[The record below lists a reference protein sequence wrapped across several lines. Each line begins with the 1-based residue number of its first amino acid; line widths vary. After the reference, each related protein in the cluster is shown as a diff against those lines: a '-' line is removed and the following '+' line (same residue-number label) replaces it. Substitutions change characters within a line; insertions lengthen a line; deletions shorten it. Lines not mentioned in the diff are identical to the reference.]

1 MDRRM
6 HRRLHARRLSLISL
20 LAGVLTAGAAP
31 VLAQTAAGGCDGGP
45 TIIPDKK
52 TYGRTV
58 ISDDNSLDV
67 TFVTTGGTRLK
78 RVTVYANTIAVLNL
92 DEQQIPPPDQY
103 GVVQMS
109 WPYVVGA
116 REKGKIT
123 LNPGRNIL
131 RIQAWDTNSPSR
143 CREYGAMGVDALSAE
158 THAVL
163 VGINDYAAT
172 TKSLKFAK
180 QDAERVAEHLMTHGG
195 VRRRNITL
203 LTDKWEGPGPDPF
216 EGQRQEPTYEGI
228 RVALSEVAARVD
240 KRGMVIFYFS
250 GHGYAPPKD
259 NARFSESHYLLT
271 QKATLEFDTLMLP
284 FSDIGRKLKK
294 VKAQRK
300 MVILDACFSSQ
311 VIVAQSTDQTLRA
324 KTFGAAAS
332 NEGLREFLTY
342 NGELEATLMSS
353 SSGTQ
358 LSYEFDGIG
367 SIFTF
372 KLLAAADP
380 PMTQD
385 ATLGEAYE
393 YAYTQLKD
401 KEPRLKGEQVPN
413 KWYAGNLDK
422 LLIWRRYRVS
432 GQSAP

>member
-1 MDRRM
+1 
-6 HRRLHARRLSLISL
+6 
-20 LAGVLTAGAAP
+20 
-31 VLAQTAAGGCDGGP
+31 
-45 TIIPDKK
+45 
-52 TYGRTV
+52 
-58 ISDDNSLDV
+58 
-67 TFVTTGGTRLK
+67 
-78 RVTVYANTIAVLNL
+78 
-92 DEQQIPPPDQY
+92 
-103 GVVQMS
+103 
-109 WPYVVGA
+109 
-116 REKGKIT
+116 
-123 LNPGRNIL
+123 
-131 RIQAWDTNSPSR
+131 
-143 CREYGAMGVDALSAE
+143 
-158 THAVL
+158 
-163 VGINDYAAT
+163 
-172 TKSLKFAK
+172 
-180 QDAERVAEHLMTHGG
+180 
-195 VRRRNITL
+195 
-203 LTDKWEGPGPDPF
+203 
-216 EGQRQEPTYEGI
+216 
-228 RVALSEVAARVD
+228 
-240 KRGMVIFYFS
+240 
-250 GHGYAPPKD
+250 
-259 NARFSESHYLLT
+259 
-271 QKATLEFDTLMLP
+271 
-284 FSDIGRKLKK
+284 
-294 VKAQRK
+294 